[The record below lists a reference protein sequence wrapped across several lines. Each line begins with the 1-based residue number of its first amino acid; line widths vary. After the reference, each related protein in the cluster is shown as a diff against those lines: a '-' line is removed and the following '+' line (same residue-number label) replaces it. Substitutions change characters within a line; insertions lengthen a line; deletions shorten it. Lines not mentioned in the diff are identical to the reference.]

1 MKRTLGMV
9 SKFILIFFLSDV
21 KHKRF
26 IFPPKNIRERVK
38 CEDEMRSV
46 GPYLAL
52 SVFIWHYYSLGN
64 KFWHA
69 KISDNSNI
77 KFNQ

>member
-9 SKFILIFFLSDV
+9 SKFILIFS
-21 KHKRF
+21 
-26 IFPPKNIRERVK
+26 PPMSNTNVSFSGKKEIESK
-38 CEDEMRSV
+38 MMRMRCV